1 MLSMLKWLFRPSK
14 IQGKGIP
21 MKNFALTALIAAA
34 IVVPI
39 IMKMKKEKQ
48 ELIPLQMNENI
59 RYDINDY
66 MESQGL

>member
-1 MLSMLKWLFRPSK
+1 
-14 IQGKGIP
+14 
-21 MKNFALTALIAAA
+21 MKNITLTALIAAA

-39 IMKMKKEKQ
+39 IMKMKKDKK
-48 ELIPLQMNENI
+48 LIPIQTNENI

>member
-1 MLSMLKWLFRPSK
+1 
-14 IQGKGIP
+14 
-21 MKNFALTALIAAA
+21 MKNFTITALIAAA

-39 IMKMKKEKQ
+39 IMKMKKEKPH
-48 ELIPLQMNENI
+48 LIPLQTNENI